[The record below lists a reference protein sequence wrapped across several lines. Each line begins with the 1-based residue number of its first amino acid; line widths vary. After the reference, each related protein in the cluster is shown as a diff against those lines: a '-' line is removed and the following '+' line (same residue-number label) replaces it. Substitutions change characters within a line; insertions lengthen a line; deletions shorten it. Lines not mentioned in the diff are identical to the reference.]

1 MSAPRWSRGSETP
14 YWPPC
19 PTARARAVR
28 TLEWFKA
35 NLASWVEE
43 ASVFGSFPSLYMGL
57 VHEDGKAAYS
67 DGELRVIDGDG
78 LVLMDRADPRPYW
91 DYIGEAVEPWSY
103 LKSTYYKP
111 LGYPDGLYRVGPLA
125 RLNVVDQLGTPAA
138 DAELAEYRARLGR
151 YPSSSF
157 QYHWARLIEI
167 LHCIDML
174 EDLLS
179 DPGILGKDVRAARFD
194 KPPRGRRGVGSAP
207 GHLVP
212 PLPRGR

>member
-1 MSAPRWSRGSETP
+1 
-14 YWPPC
+14 
-19 PTARARAVR
+19 
-28 TLEWFKA
+28 
-35 NLASWVEE
+35 
-43 ASVFGSFPSLYMGL
+43 
-57 VHEDGKAAYS
+57 
-67 DGELRVIDGDG
+67 
-78 LVLMDRADPRPYW
+78 MDRADPRPYW

-167 LHCIDML
+167 VHCIDTL
-174 EDLLS
+174 EDLCPTLVS
-179 DPGILGKDVRAARFD
+179 
-194 KPPRGRRGVGSAP
+194 SAP
-207 GHLVP
+207 MCEPVRPSTAKKASGCRRP
-212 PLPRGR
+212 PGAPCSTTTAWTVTGLSNGSTSL